1 MLNLVF
7 TGYVSREATTH
18 SFSESSNVVN
28 FNVAVNYPTGRKNED
43 GTEIKEVQFFQCQ
56 KWGTNA
62 EHLKIAEYLKKGQKV
77 LITANKVVL
86 DTKMENGTLYN
97 NVIIRVTNVELLSK
111 AKEDK
116 AEEEQVSESISE

>member
-28 FNVAVNYPTGRKNED
+28 FNVAVNYPTGQKNED
-43 GTEIKEVQFFQCQ
+43 GTEVKEVQFFQCQ
-56 KWGTNA
+56 KWGTKA
-62 EHLKIAEYLKKGQKV
+62 EHLKIAEYLKKGQQV

-86 DTKMENGTLYN
+86 DTKTENGTLYN
-97 NVIIRVTNVELLSK
+97 NVIIRVTNIELLSK
-111 AKEDK
+111 AK
-116 AEEEQVSESISE
+116 EEQVSESISE

>member
-28 FNVAVNYPTGRKNED
+28 FNVAVNYPTGRKDES
-43 GTEIKEVQFFQCQ
+43 GKEIKEVQFFQCQ
-56 KWGTNA
+56 KWGSKP
-62 EHLKIAEYLKKGQKV
+62 EHLKVADYLKIGQQV
-77 LITANKVVL
+77 LVTASKL
-86 DTKMENGTLYN
+86 ILETKTENGTLYN

>member
-18 SFSESSNVVN
+18 SFDGSNVVN

-56 KWGTNA
+56 KWGTKN
-62 EHLKIAEYLKKGQKV
+62 EHLKIAEYLKKGQQV
-77 LITANKVVL
+77 LITANKL
-86 DTKMENGTLYN
+86 TLETKTENGTQYN
-97 NVIIRVTNVELLSK
+97 NIIVRVTNVELLGKS
-111 AKEDK
+111 
-116 AEEEQVSESISE
+116 AEKNNTGEPISE